1 MTRSIQLKDYI
12 IENPVK
18 VLESADLF
26 DAVALIVE
34 HRISGLC
41 VVNDNGDLVG
51 VLSELD
57 CLEAILSA
65 TYDDRTNVGKVAD
78 YMTREVVTS
87 GPTEDIVD
95 VASAMLK
102 SRHRRRPVIKD
113 GKLIGQIS
121 CRQLLQAFQDFTR
134 KD

>member
-1 MTRSIQLKDYI
+1 MARSIQLQDYI

-18 VLESADLF
+18 VLDSADLF
-26 DAVALIVE
+26 EAVDLIIE

-41 VVNDNGDLVG
+41 VVNDTGDLVG

-57 CLEAILSA
+57 CLKAILSA
-65 TYDDRTNVGKVAD
+65 TYDDRTSVGKVSE
-78 YMTREVVTS
+78 YMTKEVVTS

-102 SRHRRRPVIKD
+102 SRHRRRPVLKD
-113 GKLIGQIS
+113 GKLMGQIS
-121 CRQLLQAFQDFTR
+121 CRQLLQAFQDFAR
-134 KD
+134 KE